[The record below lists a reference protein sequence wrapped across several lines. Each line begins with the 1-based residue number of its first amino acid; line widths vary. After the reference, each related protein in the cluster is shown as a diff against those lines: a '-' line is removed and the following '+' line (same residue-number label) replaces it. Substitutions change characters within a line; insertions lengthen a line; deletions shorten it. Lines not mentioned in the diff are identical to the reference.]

1 MIIEAIDLSIK
12 YADKVVVNNVNLH
25 VNEGEFIS
33 IVGPNGCGKSTL
45 LKAISRILKPCQGS
59 IKLWNRDIRAMNTK
73 EIAKKIAVLPQM
85 RKTPSD
91 FDVETLIRYGR
102 YPHGN
107 FMGKLSEEDHK
118 IIDWAVQKTGMTRL
132 RYQKLTNLSGGE
144 NQRAWIAMALAQ
156 KTDVII
162 LDEPTTFLDIAHQ
175 LEVLELLKE
184 LNQTE
189 KVTIVLVLHDLN
201 QAIRYSDRT
210 YVMNKGTIVSVGE
223 PESVIESNM
232 LKTVFQVESDFYRE
246 KRDNFAFFIPHK
258 SGEFSDRDNI
268 KK

>member
-1 MIIEAIDLSIK
+1 MIIETLDLSIK
-12 YADKVVVNNVNLH
+12 YGDKTVVKDVNMH
-25 VNEGEFIS
+25 VNDGEFIT

-45 LKAISRILKPCQGS
+45 LKGISRIIKPAKGQ
-59 IKLWNRDIRAMNTK
+59 IKLWGKDIKAMQTK
-73 EIAKKIAVLPQM
+73 EIARRIAVLPQM

-107 FMGKLSEEDHK
+107 FMGRLGAEDRQ
-118 IIDWAVQKTGMTRL
+118 IIDWAVEKTGMQKL
-132 RYQKLTNLSGGE
+132 RYKKLDNLSGGE

-156 KTDVII
+156 KTSVIV

-175 LEVLELLKE
+175 LEVLELLRE
-184 LNQTE
+184 LNKEE

-210 YVMNKGTIVSVGE
+210 YLMQRGTIAAVGS
-223 PESVIESNM
+223 PEDVIVPQM
-232 LKTVFQVESDFYRE
+232 LDDVFAVDSDFYRE
-246 KRDNFAFFIPHK
+246 RRHDNAYFIAHK
-258 SGEFSDRDNI
+258 SGDTSD
-268 KK
+268 

>member
-1 MIIEAIDLSIK
+1 MIIETIDLSINYGNK
-12 YADKVVVNNVNLH
+12 VAVADVNLH
-25 VNEGEFIS
+25 VEAGELVT

-45 LKAISRILKPCQGS
+45 LKAIARIMRPSKGQ
-59 IKLWNRDIRAMNTK
+59 IKLWNKDIRAMHTK

-85 RKTPSD
+85 RHTPSD

-107 FMGKLSEEDHK
+107 FMGRLTAEDQSV
-118 IIDWAVQKTGMTRL
+118 IDWAVAKTGMDKL
-132 RYQKLTNLSGGE
+132 RYKKLNNLSGGE

-162 LDEPTTFLDIAHQ
+162 LDEPTTFLDISHQ
-175 LEVLELLKE
+175 LEVLELLRD
-184 LNQTE
+184 LNRKE

-210 YVMNKGTIVSVGE
+210 YVMREGKVISVGQ
-223 PESVIESNM
+223 PEAVIESQ
-232 LKTVFQVESDFYRE
+232 LLQEVFHVESDFYRE
-246 KRDNFAFFIPHK
+246 KRNGNAFFIPHK
-258 SGEFSDRDNI
+258 VARNEDKRNA
-268 KK
+268 

>member
-1 MIIEAIDLSIK
+1 MIIETIDLSIQ
-12 YADKVVVNNVNLH
+12 YGDKTVVKDVNMH
-25 VNEGEFIS
+25 VNEGEFIT

-45 LKAISRILKPCQGS
+45 LKGISRIIKPAKGQ
-59 IKLWNRDIRAMNTK
+59 IKLWGVDIKSMQSK
-73 EIAKKIAVLPQM
+73 EIARRIAVLPQI

-107 FMGKLSEEDHK
+107 FMGRLGPEDRQ
-118 IIDWAVQKTGMTRL
+118 IIDWAVEKTGMAKL
-132 RYQKLTNLSGGE
+132 RYKKLDNLSGGE

-156 KTDVII
+156 KTSVIV

-175 LEVLELLKE
+175 LEVLELLRE
-184 LNQTE
+184 LNEEE

-210 YVMNKGTIVSVGE
+210 YVMQSGEIATVGN
-223 PESVIESNM
+223 PESVIESNT
-232 LKTVFQVESDFYRE
+232 LSHVFDVDSDFYRE
-246 KRDNFAFFIPHK
+246 KRYNNAYFIAHK
-258 SGEFSDRDNI
+258 SGEISD
-268 KK
+268 

>member
-184 LNQTE
+184 LN
-189 KVTIVLVLHDLN
+189 
-201 QAIRYSDRT
+201 
-210 YVMNKGTIVSVGE
+210 GTIVSVGE

-246 KRDNFAFFIPHK
+246 KRHNFAFFIPHK

>member
-1 MIIEAIDLSIK
+1 MIIEVTDLSIK
-12 YADKVVVNNVNLH
+12 YTDKLVVKSVSLH
-25 VNEGEFIS
+25 VAKGEFIT

-45 LKAISRILKPCQGS
+45 LKALARILKPCRGS
-59 IKLWNRDIRAMNTK
+59 IKLWDKDIKSMNNK
-73 EIAKKIAVLPQM
+73 DIAKKIAVLPQM

-107 FMGKLSEEDHK
+107 FMGKLTSKDQQ
-118 IIDWAVQKTGMTRL
+118 IIDWAVEKTNMQAL
-132 RYQKLTNLSGGE
+132 RYKKLTNLSGGE

-175 LEVLELLKE
+175 LEILELLKQ
-184 LNQTE
+184 LNKIE
-189 KVTIVLVLHDLN
+189 KLTIVLVLHDLN

-210 YVMNKGTIVSVGE
+210 YIMNAGEIASVGV
-223 PESVIESNM
+223 PEAVINSDM
-232 LKTVFQVESDFYRE
+232 LNEVFQVESDFYRE
-246 KRDNFAFFIPHK
+246 KRDNFVFFIPHK
-258 SGEFSDRDNI
+258 SADFVIEG
-268 KK
+268 

>member
-1 MIIEAIDLSIK
+1 MIIETIDLSIQ
-12 YADKVVVNNVNLH
+12 YGDKTVVRDVNMH
-25 VNEGEFIS
+25 VNEGEFIT

-45 LKAISRILKPCQGS
+45 LKGISRIIKPAKGQ
-59 IKLWNRDIRAMNTK
+59 IKLWGVDIKSMQSK
-73 EIAKKIAVLPQM
+73 EIARRIAVLPQI

-107 FMGKLSEEDHK
+107 FMGRLGPEDR
-118 IIDWAVQKTGMTRL
+118 D
-132 RYQKLTNLSGGE
+132 NLSGGE

-156 KTDVII
+156 KTSVIV

-175 LEVLELLKE
+175 LEVLELLRE
-184 LNQTE
+184 LNEEE

-210 YVMNKGTIVSVGE
+210 YVMQSGEIATVGN
-223 PESVIESNM
+223 PESVIESNT
-232 LKTVFQVESDFYRE
+232 LSHVFDVDSDFYRE
-246 KRDNFAFFIPHK
+246 KRYNNAYFIAHK
-258 SGEFSDRDNI
+258 SGEISD
-268 KK
+268 